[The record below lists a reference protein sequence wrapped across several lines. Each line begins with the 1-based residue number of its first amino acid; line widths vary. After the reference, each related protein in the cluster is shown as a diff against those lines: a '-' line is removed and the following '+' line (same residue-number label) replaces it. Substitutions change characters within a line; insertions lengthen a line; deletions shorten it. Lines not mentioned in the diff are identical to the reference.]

1 MATTINFPLTATCGH
16 PLSIGNILALM
27 KLERYYPMDFVPFNV
42 SGINKDTINYLSER
56 MCRGIQF
63 EGFDRSI
70 NGIRIT
76 FPEASD
82 YQESVEYFNKALD
95 YLLENTDRVI
105 AIEPFEYDPIR
116 KANFLIPNGGFLGDN
131 YDKIDL
137 SYEITCARDRDGLR
151 SYFYGNDFDTLHDDG
166 DIATCEICETI
177 FVYLDDAD
185 IPHVCRDCF
194 ANDYWWCSDC
204 EGYYHHDSNCRCIEN
219 EEDEYETYY
228 RDTSKLPTIGDCTKQ
243 FSGKRTVGIEF
254 ETQENAKQYPFTNE
268 LKDKLKRWGIHSDG
282 SLPDDALEFVS
293 NPISGHIILNEVI
306 DFYELCDKYGVQI
319 QGDSAGMHVHVNAHE
334 LFDIIGKHQGMTWGN
349 ATANEIRTRLN
360 IQGSLI
366 INTSKRTNEYG
377 TTIYTHYYTR
387 ANDNFVDEI
396 QHSDIPEE
404 VMIMF
409 GNAFVNLTRCFIGK
423 KRALNNYCSSPFA
436 FRDKG
441 SKPKELKK
449 TNTVSYPAIA
459 VRSYKTFE
467 FRLFPSTGSRNY
479 ALARIELSQKLVE
492 HMVKLMTEQKSWD
505 CISPIVMPDMYKF
518 FELCASANL
527 QDSVLPINIVDK
539 LGDMIGLSDEC
550 QSSLQRIYQR
560 FHLNNALST
569 FSL

>member
-1 MATTINFPLTATCGH
+1 MATTINFPLTTICGQH
-16 PLSIGNILALM
+16 LSIGNILALLI
-27 KLERYYPMDFVPFNV
+27 LERNYPNDFVPFSE
-42 SGINKDTINYLSER
+42 SGINKDTINFLTDR
-56 MCRGIQF
+56 MCRGVHI
-63 EGFDRSI
+63 EGFDEQIVYIKRSDEDDVYAE
-70 NGIRIT
+70 R
-76 FPEASD
+76 
-82 YQESVEYFNKALD
+82 FNEALD
-95 YLLENTDRVI
+95 YLLNNTDKVM
-105 AIEPFEYDPIR
+105 ATEPYEYDPIHLG
-116 KANFLIPNGGFLGDN
+116 NFLMCDVERDQG
-131 YDKIDL
+131 KINL
-137 SYEITCARDRDGLR
+137 SQFISFSIDRENVR
-151 SYFYGNDFDTLHDDG
+151 SYYYSEDFDTL
-166 DIATCEICETI
+166 
-177 FVYLDDAD
+177 LDDCSLQFCND
-185 IPHVCRDCF
+185 CEESYVYNDCVSISGVCHYCF
-194 ANDYWWCSDC
+194 HNNYWYCDQCDHYFHEDDLCRCSD
-204 EGYYHHDSNCRCIEN
+204 DD
-219 EEDEYETYY
+219 EEETYY
-228 RDTSKLPTIGDCTKQ
+228 RSTSKLPTIGDCTKQ
-243 FSGKRTVGIEF
+243 FNGKRTIGIEF
-254 ETQENAKQYPFTNE
+254 ETQENAYQLSFIKA
-268 LKDKLKRWGIHSDG
+268 LKNKLTRWGIHEDG

-293 NPISGHIILNEVI
+293 NPISGHIIQNEVI
-306 DFYELCDKYGVQI
+306 DFYDLCDKHGVQI
-319 QGDSAGMHVHVNAHE
+319 QGDSAGMHVHVDANE
-334 LFDIIGKHQGMTWGN
+334 LFDIIGRHQGMTWGN

-423 KRALNNYCSSPFA
+423 KRALNNYCSRPFA

-505 CISPIVMPDMYKF
+505 CISPLVMPDMYKF

-527 QDSVLPINIVDK
+527 QDDVLPINIVDK

-550 QSSLQRIYQR
+550 RSSLQRIYQR
-560 FHLNNALST
+560 FHLNDATST
-569 FSL
+569 FSI